1 MDYIPLNAVRAFEAA
16 ARHLSF
22 SAAGEELHV
31 THPAISHQIRRLEEW
46 LGVSLFHRDARKVRL
61 TEAGVILQTSAS
73 GALAELDATCRR
85 IRRNAGQETLSVG
98 CIPSIAS
105 RWLVPRLSDFAAR
118 HPGIGMRVAYAK
130 ADERFIDG
138 QNDVLITLGADPS
151 PDVTSLKLFS
161 RLNRPVCSPH
171 YLAGRDHLRT
181 PAGIAGADLLHDETR
196 DGWREWFSESG
207 LPGVDVGNGPV
218 FADFNILATAVI
230 AGHGVALCPVEVFR
244 DELKRG
250 DLIVLSEIATNR
262 DKGYFLTML
271 AQASP
276 AAFKFADWFRQEVSA
291 DKEAGGSQAGHVD
304 VT

>member
-1 MDYIPLNAVRAFEAA
+1 MDYIPLNAIRAFEAA

-61 TEAGVILQTSAS
+61 TEAGVILQASAS
-73 GALAELDATCRR
+73 AALAELGATCRR

-105 RWLVPRLSDFAAR
+105 RWLVPRLPAFTAS
-118 HPGIGMRVAYAK
+118 HPDIGMRVAYAK
-130 ADERFIDG
+130 AEDRLGDG
-138 QNDVLITLGADPS
+138 DNDVLITLGADPT
-151 PDVTSLKLFS
+151 PGVTSLKLFS

-171 YLAGRDHLRT
+171 YLAGREHLRK
-181 PAGIAGADLLHDETR
+181 PEGIAVADLLHDENR
-196 DGWREWFSESG
+196 QGWSEWFAEAG
-207 LPGVDVGNGPV
+207 LAKVDVGNGPV

-230 AGHGVALCPVEVFR
+230 AGHGVALCPIDVFR

-250 DLIVLSEIATNR
+250 DLVVLSDISTNR
-262 DKGYFLTML
+262 DKGYFLTM
-271 AQASP
+271 AADTSP
-276 AAFKFADWFRQEVSA
+276 AALTFADWFRREIS
-291 DKEAGGSQAGHVD
+291 VD
-304 VT
+304 TEGNQPVT

>member
-61 TEAGVILQTSAS
+61 TEAGVILQASAS
-73 GALAELDATCRR
+73 SALAELGATCRR
-85 IRRNAGQETLSVG
+85 IRRNATLETLSVG

-105 RWLVPRLSDFAAR
+105 RWLVPRLADFTAR

-130 ADERFIDG
+130 ADERLGDG

-151 PDVTSLKLFS
+151 PDVTSLRLFS
-161 RLNRPVCSPH
+161 RFNRPVCSPH
-171 YLAGRDHLRT
+171 YLARREHLRT
-181 PAGIAGADLLHDETR
+181 PAGIAAADLLHDESR
-196 DGWREWFSESG
+196 HGWREWFLEAG
-207 LPGVDVGNGPV
+207 LPEVDVGNGPV

-244 DELKRG
+244 DELRRG
-250 DLIVLSEIATNR
+250 DLIVLSEVATNR
-262 DKGYFLTML
+262 DKGYFLTMS

-276 AAFKFADWFRQEVSA
+276 AALKFADWFRQEVSA
-291 DKEAGGSQAGHVD
+291 EKESQVGPID